1 MATQILHAGHV
12 RALRTSVRFWIAM
25 LAASALGTNLG
36 DLWTGHLGMS
46 GLTAFTALVVVCAGS
61 IWADRTFGRRTEFAY
76 WIAIIVLRAAATNVA
91 DLRTEQFSVGSVP
104 AAAGLAVLALIA
116 ATRTRPVTTTGT
128 RASPA
133 IDGWY
138 WTTMFVAGV
147 FGTSAGDLVSHAIG
161 VVASAIILTMLL
173 AAVIA
178 VRERVFA
185 GSMMSYW
192 VAVLAERAAGTPI
205 GDGLASRHGAA
216 LGLQL
221 ATCCSAML
229 LAAALLWRAR
239 RRVTEELP
247 VRHLI

>member
-1 MATQILHAGHV
+1 MATQIQHAGHV

-25 LAASALGTNLG
+25 LAASALGTNMG
-36 DLWTGHLGMS
+36 DLWTGHLDMS
-46 GLTAFTALVVVCAGS
+46 GLTAFTALVVFYVAA
-61 IWADRTFGRRTEFAY
+61 IWVDRAFGRLTKIAY

-104 AAAGLAVLALIA
+104 AAAGLAVVALLAG
-116 ATRTRPVTTTGT
+116 TRTRPLTTTGT

-147 FGTSAGDLVSHAIG
+147 FGTVAGDLVSHSMG
-161 VVASAIILTMLL
+161 VVASAVILTIIL
-173 AAVIA
+173 AVVIS
-178 VRERVFA
+178 VRERIFA

-229 LAAALLWRAR
+229 LAAALIWRAR
-239 RRVTEELP
+239 RRVTEELL
-247 VRHLI
+247 VRT

>member
-1 MATQILHAGHV
+1 
-12 RALRTSVRFWIAM
+12 M

-46 GLTAFTALVVVCAGS
+46 GLTAFTALVVVVAAA
-61 IWADRTFGRRTEFAY
+61 IWADRAFGRLTEFAY
-76 WIAIIVLRAAATNVA
+76 WIAIVVLRAAATNVA
-91 DLRTEQFSVGSVP
+91 DLRMAQFSVGSVP
-104 AAAGLAVLALIA
+104 AAAGLAILAIMA
-116 ATRTRPVTTTGT
+116 GRRTRPVTATGG

-133 IDGWY
+133 VDGWY
-138 WTTMFVAGV
+138 WATMFVAGV
-147 FGTSAGDLVSHAIG
+147 FGTAAGDLVSHAMG
-161 VVASAIILTMLL
+161 VVASAITLTILLV
-173 AAVIA
+173 AVIS

-229 LAAALLWRAR
+229 LSAALLWRAR
-239 RRVTEELP
+239 RRVTDERL
-247 VRHLI
+247 VRHLIQRS

>member
-1 MATQILHAGHV
+1 MATQILHARHV
-12 RALRTSVRFWIAM
+12 RALRTSARFWIAM

-36 DLWTGHLGMS
+36 DLWTGHLGIS
-46 GLTAFTALVVVCAGS
+46 GLTAFTALVIVCAAA
-61 IWADRTFGRRTEFAY
+61 ICADRTFGRLTEVAY

-91 DLRTEQFSVGSVP
+91 DLHTEHFSVDSVP
-104 AAAGLAVLALIA
+104 AAAGLAILALIA
-116 ATRTRPVTTTGT
+116 GTRTRPVTAIGT

-138 WTTMFVAGV
+138 WTTMFLAGV
-147 FGTSAGDLVSHAIG
+147 FGTAAGDLVSHTLG
-161 VVASAIILTMLL
+161 VVASAVILTILL
-173 AAVIA
+173 VAVISM
-178 VRERVFA
+178 RERVFA

-192 VAVLAERAAGTPI
+192 IAVLAERAAGTPI

-247 VRHLI
+247 VRHLS

>member
-12 RALRTSVRFWIAM
+12 RALRTSARFWVAM

-46 GLTAFTALVVVCAGS
+46 GLTAFAGLVVVCAMA
-61 IWADRTFGRRTEFAY
+61 IWADRAFGRLTEFAY

-104 AAAGLAVLALIA
+104 AATALAVSALIA
-116 ATRTRPVTTTGT
+116 GTRTRPVTATGT

-133 IDGWY
+133 VDGWY
-138 WTTMFVAGV
+138 WVTMFVAGV
-147 FGTSAGDLVSHAIG
+147 FGTAAGDLVSHTLG
-161 VVASAIILTMLL
+161 VVASAVMLTILLV
-173 AAVIA
+173 AVIW

-192 VAVLAERAAGTPI
+192 VAVLAERTAGTPI

-216 LGLQL
+216 LGLQV

-239 RRVTEELP
+239 RRVDGELP
-247 VRHLI
+247 G